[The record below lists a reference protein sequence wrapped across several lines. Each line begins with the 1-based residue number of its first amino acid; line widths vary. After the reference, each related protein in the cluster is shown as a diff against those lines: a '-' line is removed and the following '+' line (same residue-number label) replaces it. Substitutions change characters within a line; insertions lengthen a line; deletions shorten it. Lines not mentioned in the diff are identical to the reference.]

1 MILQALKSYYD
12 RLAADPES
20 SIPRVGWEYKEIPF
34 IIVLNPDGSL
44 VSIEDTREGEGRQRT
59 YRIVEAVNEA
69 YSEVYPDHIRKHG
82 QTAYVPSSSA

>member
-59 YRIVEAVNEA
+59 AKA
-69 YSEVYPDHIRKHG
+69 FL
-82 QTAYVPSSSA
+82 VPKLKRRR